1 MSDISGEVP
10 KQPQS
15 PRSEGSMP
23 KRTILPP
30 ATKEDMIASEAAQDI
45 EANYR
50 ASGHD
55 PKAFPENVAKKVAKR
70 VREIGEIVSLDSNA
84 LTGGRI
90 IEKSSPPRI
99 PEE

>member
-1 MSDISGEVP
+1 MSDMSGEVP

-15 PRSEGSMP
+15 PGSEDSTP

-45 EANYR
+45 EGSYR

-55 PKAFPENVAKKVAKR
+55 PKAFPENVAKKLQK
-70 VREIGEIVSLDSNA
+70 ELKKLD
-84 LTGGRI
+84 R
-90 IEKSSPPRI
+90 
-99 PEE
+99 